1 MLVNYSWIVFT
12 HSYLFIFVHENYIV
26 ENFKK
31 HISLCFEQIER
42 KLSIGSIVNW
52 DTNDFQILSDS
63 IHKETGTLL
72 SISTLKRLSGRVNYR
87 SKPNRS
93 SLDTLAKYIGYD
105 NWRMFLLEMEPVNF
119 IETQRKEKSWKWF
132 IYVIPFLLV
141 ILAISIFHFFENRTT
156 IYDPSDFTWCIFDC
170 YGL

>member
-1 MLVNYSWIVFT
+1 M
-12 HSYLFIFVHENYIV
+12 

-31 HISLCFEQIER
+31 HISLCFERIER
-42 KLSIGSIVNW
+42 KLSIGSIENW

-119 IETQRKEKSWKWF
+119 IETQRKEKIMEAVYLCGS
-132 IYVIPFLLV
+132 
-141 ILAISIFHFFENRTT
+141 FFAGH
-156 IYDPSDFTWCIFDC
+156 PSNFNLSFF
-170 YGL
+170 